1 MGTDTLLLNKE
12 GGIMELKRFL
22 EKLSSDTPTPGGGSA
37 SALAGTLSASL
48 VAMVAGLSSR
58 KGKTKKEG
66 MEEIRGKALSIQ
78 KRLFQAIDEDS
89 KSFDAVIKAFRLPRN
104 PEKERLHRV
113 REIQKAYQ
121 NATLTPQLVC
131 QQSLQLLE
139 YSKTLILKGNPN
151 AISDAGVAAFL
162 ADAALAGGLLNI
174 GINLV
179 AVTEKTFAKKMN
191 FLMQRWAR
199 KRNQLMRAILM
210 KLIGAP
216 QV

>member
-1 MGTDTLLLNKE
+1 
-12 GGIMELKRFL
+12 MELKRFL

-58 KGKTKKEG
+58 KGKTKKKG
-66 MEEIRGKALSIQ
+66 IEEIRRKALSIQ